1 MGNFEHDYPAI
12 SDLRARAKRRM
23 PRFVWEYL
31 DSGTGAETAP
41 PRNRAAL
48 DAVQLMPRVMLGP
61 MKPDLSTRIIDQ
73 EFALPIGMSP
83 VGATGAMWPGGEDIL
98 ARLAAS
104 ENVPYTLSTVATRT
118 PEDIGPL
125 AGANGWF
132 QLYPLGGDG
141 VIEDVLKRVK
151 DAGFS
156 TVVLTADVPINSRR
170 ERQRRAGFNIPPK
183 TTPRVIWDVARRP
196 AWLMQIAR
204 SGMPAYGTLEK
215 YAPKG
220 DVTDIQR
227 RLSPEFRPNLHWDD
241 MQRLRDAWDGPI
253 ILKGVM
259 SAEDAVEAKARGFEA
274 LWVSNHAGRQLDAAP
289 ASIAMLPAIRAA
301 VGDAYP
307 LLFDSGVE
315 SGLDVARALAL
326 GADFVMAGRAFIFG
340 TAAFGERG
348 AKRSLDILRDDL
360 INVMWQLGV
369 ETPRDLRGCAIS

>member
-1 MGNFEHDYPAI
+1 MQA
-12 SDLRARAKRRM
+12 ARR
-23 PRFVWEYL
+23 
-31 DSGTGAETAP
+31 
-41 PRNRAAL
+41 
-48 DAVQLMPRVMLGP
+48 
-61 MKPDLSTRIIDQ
+61 
-73 EFALPIGMSP
+73 
-83 VGATGAMWPGGEDIL
+83 
-98 ARLAAS
+98 
-104 ENVPYTLSTVATRT
+104 
-118 PEDIGPL
+118 
-125 AGANGWF
+125 
-132 QLYPLGGDG
+132 
-141 VIEDVLKRVK
+141 
-151 DAGFS
+151 
-156 TVVLTADVPINSRR
+156 
-170 ERQRRAGFNIPPK
+170 
-183 TTPRVIWDVARRP
+183 ARRP